1 MLDYDIYAYDNEY
14 HKELLYTAN
23 DKEFIWITSP
33 RPRNSVAISEDKN
46 LELLPVTYTSALGIP
61 T

>member
-23 DKEFIWITSP
+23 DKEFVESLNNVLTDLVESGHLAMSDGAKVNFI
-33 RPRNSVAISEDKN
+33 SVEHEDD
-46 LELLPVTYTSALGIP
+46 
-61 T
+61 

>member
-23 DKEFIWITSP
+23 DKEFAECLSNVLTDLVETGHLVMFNGAKVNFI
-33 RPRNSVAISEDKN
+33 SVEHEED
-46 LELLPVTYTSALGIP
+46 
-61 T
+61 